1 MSTGDGRLQA
11 ELPGFV
17 MVSWG
22 HVPVAHTLHNVA
34 SLPRLCILHTWQ
46 REPLVPADTPLQN
59 KRCLSRGAPF
69 MIYHDE
75 RRAYRST
82 TRSTPSTVHSPPGT
96 AWARWQNLQVARTS
110 PSTPLRPP
118 RQVAR
123 TSPRKFQGA
132 EPRTCSDLFP
142 LFVNPSL
149 FFHFSNHGHGVLLL
163 LLLSA
168 TTISISSISITS
180 SWSSAHS
187 HAAFMCF
194 NERVRRLV
202 VSNDQRPRQRK

>member
-123 TSPRKFQGA
+123 ASPRFQGVK
-132 EPRTCSDLFP
+132 EQ
-142 LFVNPSL
+142 NQ
-149 FFHFSNHGHGVLLL
+149 GHVPTFRMIRG
-163 LLLSA
+163 
-168 TTISISSISITS
+168 
-180 SWSSAHS
+180 
-187 HAAFMCF
+187 
-194 NERVRRLV
+194 
-202 VSNDQRPRQRK
+202 